1 MYDYTLNIY
10 QFSGKRQWLMV
21 SSQPNI
27 HRDYREDLEA
37 QLLEKHTQEKD
48 LLILDK
54 CVPFSNLTVRCRG
67 SDMYQYPQVL
77 SVSYMSIGF

>member
-1 MYDYTLNIY
+1 
-10 QFSGKRQWLMV
+10 MV

-37 QLLEKHTQEKD
+37 QLLEKHTHEKD

-67 SDMYQYPQVL
+67 SEMYPYPQVL
-77 SVSYMSIGF
+77 GVSVTFTIFKLLSRIYLRP